1 MKNQYNEMFQDG
13 IPGKKFPKRENES
26 EENFQNGDELSQKF
40 FSLAKNTYN
49 NMLVEDLEEI
59 F

>member
-26 EENFQNGDELSQKF
+26 EENFQNGDELSQDIF
-40 FSLAKNTYN
+40 FACKKILT
-49 NMLVEDLEEI
+49 I
-59 F
+59 C